1 MKCKLDYSKEI
12 RWERNFLKKK
22 CKEVGVE
29 KEFTAYQMRLS
40 ANYVV
45 VFLLLH
51 LAFTILHCV
60 MLLTTCEDRDKI
72 YIDVGCYTLSTVL
85 VTLVLWPSANP
96 KCMPRLRYKKYLT
109 SVLAVVFMVVTD
121 LLLNI
126 YHYHMDDWI
135 IGSFFD
141 TYTLFTIYMF
151 LPIPYI
157 LPSLV
162 LGISVSVI
170 YTSYFVLYL
179 ASKHRYEISNVAH
192 LNYLSVE
199 ISHQFCVN
207 LYGAFF
213 RIMREI
219 IVRSSF
225 LDRHQYVMEDIWL
238 RSAREQEKVF
248 LHSILPP
255 QISQP
260 IQEDI
265 RNRIKFSEK
274 HRNTPINIRRDRI
287 MAIQIHPDVSI
298 LYADIVNYTYLTTT
312 LTVKQLISLL
322 HELYARF
329 DLAASRYTVQRIK
342 FLGDCYYCVAGLT
355 RPDPDHA
362 KCCLDF
368 GLCMI
373 DNIREVRAK
382 EKLDIDIRVGVHSGA
397 LCAGVLGAA
406 KLQYDIWGSDV
417 VIANRLEGTGLPG
430 HIHTSERTLQMIIE
444 PRYEVQPGTE
454 KARNDPFLQKHN
466 VITYLIPFNVRPRTI
481 PDLDIDHIKIIDSET
496 ELKKQSSI
504 GLELREEF
512 KKMPVGPISVKEN
525 FKEVFQL
532 WGKDKD
538 KERIRARPVI
548 GIYLLHFRDPRLEYN
563 YMHQPDYMLKYSMLL
578 AWVFGLNLC
587 YIQYVH
593 DSGLVKNGVIV
604 DLVVMLS
611 LTVLLFLTW
620 YKKLCFLRYSTQDHK
635 YSRISCCLFRVA
647 ESIQRSLIKRIG
659 IYMYTIISYFSI
671 ITVMLMDCDREEY
684 EVVHIESKLYHYEPD
699 MNMCFHPWLLTN
711 MVCLIIGMSLIFTR
725 IPFMMK
731 VVVSTLEA
739 ITYMIIL
746 FFQFEYI
753 VHHSL
758 TTNPYFEAEY
768 AHCLLVIITLL
779 SLYFKERQTEFNN
792 KINYKWR
799 EELLKKQHDAFIADQ
814 SITILLHNILPA
826 HVANVYLTSLA
837 KHELY
842 YEDYAMVA
850 VMFASLHNFQLDL
863 PNLRVLNEIISE
875 FDRILSYYRDDYLVE
890 KIKIV
895 GCTYMAACGLDLRF
909 SSVISQERSTHESV
923 IQEVLR
929 ARRSISVLRKDNYA
943 SSEKKEEVV
952 FVLTTFALDLMR
964 TLWTCN
970 NDYRNVPVDRDVFT
984 ADMSIG
990 ISSGEVMAGVVG
1002 ASQVHYDIWGNAV
1015 NMASRMDSTGLA
1027 GQIQVTEETAEM
1039 LRKYGLEC
1047 NYRGMTFVKGRG
1059 ILPTYFVGIDENYEF
1074 KYIYESRHH
1083 NLSDNS
1089 DSQHGSSEKNA

>member
-1 MKCKLDYSKEI
+1 MKCQFDYSKEV

-22 CKEVGVE
+22 CKEIGVE
-29 KEFTAYQMRLS
+29 KEFTEYQMRLS
-40 ANYVV
+40 ANYVG

-51 LAFTILHCV
+51 LAFT
-60 MLLTTCEDRDKI
+60 DRDKI
-72 YIDVGCYTLSTVL
+72 YIDVGFYTVSAAV
-85 VTLVLWPSANP
+85 VTLILWPNANP
-96 KCMPRLRYKKYLT
+96 SCVPKLRCKLYLP
-109 SVLAVVFMVVTD
+109 SVLAVVFMVFSD
-121 LLLNI
+121 LSLNL
-126 YHYHMDDWI
+126 YHYYMDDWI

-141 TYTLFTIYMF
+141 TYILFTIYMF

-157 LPSLV
+157 LPPLA
-162 LGISVSVI
+162 LGISVSVL
-170 YTSYFVLYL
+170 YTSYFVIYL
-179 ASKHRYEISNVAH
+179 ASKHRYEMANVTH
-192 LNYLSVE
+192 FNYMSVE
-199 ISHQFCVN
+199 LSHQFCLN
-207 LYGAFF
+207 LYGTFF

-225 LDRHQYVMEDIWL
+225 LDRQQYVMQDIWL
-238 RSAREQEKVF
+238 RSARAQEKLF

-255 QISQP
+255 QIAQP

-274 HRNTPINIRRDRI
+274 HRNTPLNTRRDRI

-312 LTVKQLISLL
+312 LTVKKLVALL

-329 DLAASRYTVQRIK
+329 DMAASRYTVQRIK

-362 KCCLDF
+362 RCCLDF

-382 EKLDIDIRVGVHSGA
+382 EKLEIDIRVGVHSGA

-417 VIANRLEGTGLPG
+417 VIANRLEGTGVPG
-430 HIHTSERTLQMIIE
+430 HIHTSERTLQMVIE
-444 PRYEVQPGTE
+444 PTYTVQPGTE

-466 VITYLIPFNVRPRTI
+466 VVTYLIPPNVKPRAVI
-481 PDLDIDHIKIIDSET
+481 DLDFVSVRIIDSET
-496 ELKKQSSI
+496 ELEQQSSV

-512 KKMPVGPISVKEN
+512 QKMPVGPVSLREN
-525 FKEVFQL
+525 FKEIFNL
-532 WGKDKD
+532 WGKNRH
-538 KERIRARPVI
+538 KEYIRTRPVI
-548 GIYLLHFRDPRLEYN
+548 GIYLLHFRDPRLEYG
-563 YMHQPDYMLKYSMLL
+563 YMHQPDYMLKYSILL
-578 AWVFGLNLC
+578 AWVFGLTLS
-587 YIQYVH
+587 YIQYAH
-593 DSGLVKNGVIV
+593 DTGMVKLGIIV
-604 DLVVMLS
+604 DGVVILS
-611 LTVLLFLTW
+611 LSILLFLTW

-659 IYMYTIISYFSI
+659 IYMYTIIAYFGI
-671 ITVMLMDCDREEY
+671 ISVMLMDCDREEY

-699 MNMCFHPWLLTN
+699 MNMCFHPWMLTN
-711 MVCLIIGMSLIFTR
+711 MMCLIIGMSLIFTR

-731 VVVSTLEA
+731 VVVSALEA
-739 ITYMIIL
+739 LTYMIIL
-746 FFQFEYI
+746 FFQYGYI

-799 EELLKKQHDAFIADQ
+799 EELLKKQHDALIADQ

-837 KHELY
+837 RHELY

-850 VMFASLHNFQLDL
+850 VMFASLHNFELDL

-909 SSVISQERSTHESV
+909 SSVISQERTTHESV

-929 ARRSISVLRKDNYA
+929 ARRSISVFRKDKFA

-970 NDYRNVPVDRDVFT
+970 NDYKNLPVDRDVFS

-1074 KYIYESRHH
+1074 KYIYESRHQD
-1083 NLSDNS
+1083 SD
-1089 DSQHGSSEKNA
+1089 DSKSKQTSSEKDA

>member
-1 MKCKLDYSKEI
+1 MKCQFDYSKEV

-22 CKEVGVE
+22 CKEIGVE
-29 KEFTAYQMRLS
+29 KEFTEYQMRLS
-40 ANYVV
+40 ANYVG

-51 LAFTILHCV
+51 LAFTVLHCV
-60 MLLTTCEDRDKI
+60 LLLTTCMDRDKI
-72 YIDVGCYTLSTVL
+72 YIDVGFYTVSAAV
-85 VTLVLWPSANP
+85 VTLILWPNANP
-96 KCMPRLRYKKYLT
+96 SCVPKLRCKLYLP
-109 SVLAVVFMVVTD
+109 SVLAVVFMVFSD
-121 LLLNI
+121 LSLNL
-126 YHYHMDDWI
+126 YHYYMDDWI

-141 TYTLFTIYMF
+141 TYILFTIYMF

-157 LPSLV
+157 LPPLA
-162 LGISVSVI
+162 LGISVSVL
-170 YTSYFVLYL
+170 YTSYFVIYL
-179 ASKHRYEISNVAH
+179 ASKHRYEMANVTH
-192 LNYLSVE
+192 FNYMSVE
-199 ISHQFCVN
+199 LSHQFCLN
-207 LYGAFF
+207 LYGTFF

-225 LDRHQYVMEDIWL
+225 LDRQQYVMQDIWL
-238 RSAREQEKVF
+238 RSARAQEKLF

-255 QISQP
+255 QIAQP

-274 HRNTPINIRRDRI
+274 HRNTPLNTRRDRI

-312 LTVKQLISLL
+312 LTVKKLVALL

-329 DLAASRYTVQRIK
+329 DMAASRYTVQRIK

-362 KCCLDF
+362 RCCLDF

-382 EKLDIDIRVGVHSGA
+382 EKLEIDIRVGVHSGA

-417 VIANRLEGTGLPG
+417 VIANRLEGTGVPG
-430 HIHTSERTLQMIIE
+430 HIHTSERTLQMVIE
-444 PRYEVQPGTE
+444 PTYTVQPGTE

-466 VITYLIPFNVRPRTI
+466 VVTYLIPPNVKPRAVI
-481 PDLDIDHIKIIDSET
+481 DLDFVSVRIIDSET
-496 ELKKQSSI
+496 ELEQQSSV

-512 KKMPVGPISVKEN
+512 QKMPVGPVSLREN
-525 FKEVFQL
+525 FKEIFNL
-532 WGKDKD
+532 WGKNRH
-538 KERIRARPVI
+538 KEYIRTRPVI
-548 GIYLLHFRDPRLEYN
+548 GIYLLHFRDPRLEYG
-563 YMHQPDYMLKYSMLL
+563 YMHQPDYMLKYSILL
-578 AWVFGLNLC
+578 AWVFGLTLS
-587 YIQYVH
+587 YIQYAH
-593 DSGLVKNGVIV
+593 DTGMVKLGIIV
-604 DLVVMLS
+604 DGVVILS
-611 LTVLLFLTW
+611 LSILLFLTW

-659 IYMYTIISYFSI
+659 IYMYTIIAYFGI
-671 ITVMLMDCDREEY
+671 ISVMLMDCDREEY

-699 MNMCFHPWLLTN
+699 MNMCFHPWMLTN
-711 MVCLIIGMSLIFTR
+711 MMCLIIGMSLIFTR

-731 VVVSTLEA
+731 VVVSALEA
-739 ITYMIIL
+739 LTYMIIL
-746 FFQFEYI
+746 FFQYGYI

-799 EELLKKQHDAFIADQ
+799 EELLKKQHDALIADQ

-837 KHELY
+837 RHELY

-850 VMFASLHNFQLDL
+850 VMFASLHNFELDL

-875 FDRILSYYRDDYLVE
+875 FDRIGRL
-890 KIKIV
+890 
-895 GCTYMAACGLDLRF
+895 
-909 SSVISQERSTHESV
+909 
-923 IQEVLR
+923 
-929 ARRSISVLRKDNYA
+929 
-943 SSEKKEEVV
+943 
-952 FVLTTFALDLMR
+952 
-964 TLWTCN
+964 
-970 NDYRNVPVDRDVFT
+970 
-984 ADMSIG
+984 
-990 ISSGEVMAGVVG
+990 SSGED
-1002 ASQVHYDIWGNAV
+1002 QNC
-1015 NMASRMDSTGLA
+1015 GL
-1027 GQIQVTEETAEM
+1027 
-1039 LRKYGLEC
+1039 
-1047 NYRGMTFVKGRG
+1047 
-1059 ILPTYFVGIDENYEF
+1059 
-1074 KYIYESRHH
+1074 YIYGSLWLRSAVL
-1083 NLSDNS
+1083 LSHKPREDYTRICYPGGPACTSLNFGLP
-1089 DSQHGSSEKNA
+1089 QG

>member
-1 MKCKLDYSKEI
+1 MNVKMKCKLDYSKEI

-875 FDRILSYYRDDYLVE
+875 FDRIGRLSGRKDQNCGLYIYGSLWPRFAFLLSYKPREEYTRICYP
-890 KIKIV
+890 
-895 GCTYMAACGLDLRF
+895 GGPAC
-909 SSVISQERSTHESV
+909 SS
-923 IQEVLR
+923 L
-929 ARRSISVLRKDNYA
+929 N
-943 SSEKKEEVV
+943 
-952 FVLTTFALDLMR
+952 F
-964 TLWTCN
+964 
-970 NDYRNVPVDRDVFT
+970 
-984 ADMSIG
+984 
-990 ISSGEVMAGVVG
+990 
-1002 ASQVHYDIWGNAV
+1002 
-1015 NMASRMDSTGLA
+1015 
-1027 GQIQVTEETAEM
+1027 
-1039 LRKYGLEC
+1039 
-1047 NYRGMTFVKGRG
+1047 
-1059 ILPTYFVGIDENYEF
+1059 
-1074 KYIYESRHH
+1074 
-1083 NLSDNS
+1083 
-1089 DSQHGSSEKNA
+1089 GSPQR

>member
-1 MKCKLDYSKEI
+1 MKCQFDYSKEV

-22 CKEVGVE
+22 CKEIGVE
-29 KEFTAYQMRLS
+29 KEFTEYQMRLS
-40 ANYVV
+40 ANYVG

-51 LAFTILHCV
+51 LAFTFICLR
-60 MLLTTCEDRDKI
+60 TQDRDKI
-72 YIDVGCYTLSTVL
+72 YIDVGFYTVSAAV
-85 VTLVLWPSANP
+85 VTLILWPNANP
-96 KCMPRLRYKKYLT
+96 SCVPKLRCKLYLP
-109 SVLAVVFMVVTD
+109 SVLAVVFMVFSD
-121 LLLNI
+121 LSLNL
-126 YHYHMDDWI
+126 YHYYMDDWI

-141 TYTLFTIYMF
+141 TYILFTIYMF

-157 LPSLV
+157 LPPLA
-162 LGISVSVI
+162 LGISVSVL
-170 YTSYFVLYL
+170 YTSYFVIYL
-179 ASKHRYEISNVAH
+179 ASKHRYEMANVTH
-192 LNYLSVE
+192 FNYMSVE
-199 ISHQFCVN
+199 LSHQFCLN
-207 LYGAFF
+207 LYGTFF

-225 LDRHQYVMEDIWL
+225 LDRQQYVMQDIWL
-238 RSAREQEKVF
+238 RSARAQEKLF

-255 QISQP
+255 QIAQP

-274 HRNTPINIRRDRI
+274 HRNTPLNTRRDRI

-312 LTVKQLISLL
+312 LTVKKLVALL

-329 DLAASRYTVQRIK
+329 DMAASRYTVQRIK

-362 KCCLDF
+362 RCCLDF

-382 EKLDIDIRVGVHSGA
+382 EKLEIDIRVGVHSGA

-417 VIANRLEGTGLPG
+417 VIANRLEGTGVPG
-430 HIHTSERTLQMIIE
+430 HIHTSERTLQMVIE
-444 PRYEVQPGTE
+444 PTYTVQPGTE

-466 VITYLIPFNVRPRTI
+466 VVTYLIPPNVKPRAVI
-481 PDLDIDHIKIIDSET
+481 DLDFVSVRIIDSET
-496 ELKKQSSI
+496 ELEQQSSV

-512 KKMPVGPISVKEN
+512 QKMPVGPVSLREN
-525 FKEVFQL
+525 FKEIFNL
-532 WGKDKD
+532 WGKNRH
-538 KERIRARPVI
+538 KEYIRTRPVI
-548 GIYLLHFRDPRLEYN
+548 GIYLLHFRDPRLEYG
-563 YMHQPDYMLKYSMLL
+563 YMHQPDYMLKYSILL
-578 AWVFGLNLC
+578 AWVFGLTLS
-587 YIQYVH
+587 YIQYAH
-593 DSGLVKNGVIV
+593 DTGMVKLGIIV
-604 DLVVMLS
+604 DGVVILS
-611 LTVLLFLTW
+611 LSILLFLTW

-659 IYMYTIISYFSI
+659 IYMYTIIAYFGI
-671 ITVMLMDCDREEY
+671 ISVMLMDCDREEY

-699 MNMCFHPWLLTN
+699 MNMCFHPWMLTN
-711 MVCLIIGMSLIFTR
+711 MMCLIIGMSLIFTR

-731 VVVSTLEA
+731 VVVSALEA
-739 ITYMIIL
+739 LTYMIIL
-746 FFQFEYI
+746 FFQYGYI

-799 EELLKKQHDAFIADQ
+799 EELLKKQHDALIADQ

-837 KHELY
+837 RHELY

-850 VMFASLHNFQLDL
+850 VMFASLHNFELDL

-909 SSVISQERSTHESV
+909 SSVISQERTTHESV

-929 ARRSISVLRKDNYA
+929 ARRSISVFRKDKFA

-970 NDYRNVPVDRDVFT
+970 NDYKNLPVDRDVFS

-1074 KYIYESRHH
+1074 KYIYESRHQD
-1083 NLSDNS
+1083 SD
-1089 DSQHGSSEKNA
+1089 DSKSKQTSSEKDA